1 MKIAL
6 LTFLLVPL
14 FFAGSLHA
22 GEKRNKDFDQIMPPT
37 LKHPPE
43 TEARLNKWFRD
54 SKFGAFIHFGAYSP
68 LAGKY
73 KDRVTPKNYAEWV
86 QMDLEIPYEEYRK
99 EVVSQFNPTAT
110 RPTANTI
117 ITPCR
122 NSSTVW
128 FTRPVPAAATCSTAD
143 PWAMARSTPRRW
155 SYSPAWVTGSAT
167 ITNRSTIPR
176 RIPCLP
182 VLSGAMHP
190 SPRMAKPSTSTS

>member
-73 KDRVTPKNYAEWV
+73 KDPREENDVIAQHPQVAARMQQMHADFVAGLPSLDSIPPYDNHWV
-86 QMDLEIPYEEYRK
+86 KPPEGWGW
-99 EVVSQFNPTAT
+99 
-110 RPTANTI
+110 I
-117 ITPCR
+117 I
-122 NSSTVW
+122 
-128 FTRPVPAAATCSTAD
+128 
-143 PWAMARSTPRRW
+143 
-155 SYSPAWVTGSAT
+155 GE
-167 ITNRSTIPR
+167 
-176 RIPCLP
+176 
-182 VLSGAMHP
+182 G
-190 SPRMAKPSTSTS
+190 KK